1 MIEITSDHFAQLV
14 ESIFQDV
21 GVRLGGHAVERVR
34 SPGGNLRLHENAV
47 AVTVIQNA
55 FVLGPMDAR
64 KNTIQCRGERNYFQL

>member
-34 SPGGNLRLHENAV
+34 SQAGTSVCMRIPWPS
-47 AVTVIQNA
+47 Q
-55 FVLGPMDAR
+55 
-64 KNTIQCRGERNYFQL
+64 